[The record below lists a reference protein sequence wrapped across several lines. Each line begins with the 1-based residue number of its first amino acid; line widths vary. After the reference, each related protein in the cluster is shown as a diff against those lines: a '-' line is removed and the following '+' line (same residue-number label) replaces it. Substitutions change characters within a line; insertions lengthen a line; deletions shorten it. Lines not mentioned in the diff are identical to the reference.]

1 MLDPTVRLAF
11 TVPGHDRQLSG
22 VAGLVAV
29 AIVDVAGVADDE
41 TVVEDHGG
49 EEAEHAVVHLL
60 SAVSK
65 SGDVGG
71 FEPRLSLAVERIIV
85 NPTSVRGKTD
95 MARVHI
101 IWRQ

>member
-1 MLDPTVRLAF
+1 MYEDDDRSAYRGKRPAF
-11 TVPGHDRQLSG
+11 QR
-22 VAGLVAV
+22 
-29 AIVDVAGVADDE
+29 
-41 TVVEDHGG
+41 
-49 EEAEHAVVHLL
+49 LL

>member
-1 MLDPTVRLAF
+1 VGFCLSNDGSERLCGVGYAYGCAAVRQPALA
-11 TVPGHDRQLSG
+11 L
-22 VAGLVAV
+22 
-29 AIVDVAGVADDE
+29 
-41 TVVEDHGG
+41 
-49 EEAEHAVVHLL
+49 
-60 SAVSK
+60 
-65 SGDVGG
+65 VGG